1 MDILLILLISLLILF
16 SLMYVINMLICMFI
30 CFKDINCT
38 IGIISAVGAVI
49 SGLILIFL
57 LLFTQI
63 SNYL

>member
-1 MDILLILLISLLILF
+1 MNILLILLSSLLILF

-49 SGLILIFL
+49 SGLILFFIQIFNL
-57 LLFTQI
+57 L
-63 SNYL
+63 

>member
-1 MDILLILLISLLILF
+1 MNTLLILLFSLLILF

-49 SGLILIFL
+49 SGLILLFIQIFNL
-57 LLFTQI
+57 L
-63 SNYL
+63 